1 MYLNET
7 HKWNDERDL
16 FGEIDLINLRERHN
30 VPAVRITGIRNKG
43 WKPKSVKHGM
53 YFLIFAPFYVKIVN
67 ECNDCDDKTR
77 MVRKPKP
84 LKVGEEYLVKSI
96 LRNFYG
102 EFVII
107 EANNYSYSIR
117 TSDVSYT
124 GMIDGPYM
132 DRDEYIQQ
140 NSDKST
146 NELINDN
153 SHRFINHAL
162 QRIDNIKDPECISK
176 YESVHDEVQQIPPL
190 GNKKWW
196 WKNN

>member
-16 FGEIDLINLRERHN
+16 FGEIDLTCLREIYN
-30 VPAVRITGIRNKG
+30 VPAVRVSGIRNKG
-43 WKPKSVKHGM
+43 WEPKHVKYGM
-53 YFLIFAPFYVKIVN
+53 YFLICAPFYVKIVN

-84 LKVGEEYLVKSI
+84 LKVGKKYLVKKI

-117 TSDVSYT
+117 TSDISYM
-124 GMIDGPYM
+124 GMIDNPY
-132 DRDEYIQQ
+132 
-140 NSDKST
+140 
-146 NELINDN
+146 
-153 SHRFINHAL
+153 
-162 QRIDNIKDPECISK
+162 IDHEC
-176 YESVHDEVQQIPPL
+176 V
-190 GNKKWW
+190 
-196 WKNN
+196 